1 MNIDKFAKLKTEY
14 KKIVIGS
21 ALLFTVM
28 ILLFIIEIFTF
39 WGIYGEG
46 ATASRV
52 SELWYVEMFL
62 DYFPIA
68 IIGGYLVF
76 NTITSYKNRKHIEAK
91 TNLITLMILIL
102 LFLIRNKIAAVLF

>member
-1 MNIDKFAKLKTEY
+1 MNIDKFVKLKTEY

-21 ALLFTVM
+21 VLLFALM
-28 ILLFIIEIFTF
+28 ILLFIIEIFVF

-46 ATASRV
+46 AAASRV
-52 SELWYVEMFL
+52 SELWYVELFL
-62 DYFPIA
+62 DYFPI
-68 IIGGYLVF
+68 IMIGGYLIF
-76 NTITSYKNRKHIEAK
+76 NTITNYKNRKYIEAK